1 MKPQIFLSLFF
12 SIIIFLSFS
21 FKKNPPPKKVIIGY
35 VAGFRGPMGIDSIHA
50 EKMTHIN
57 YAFAVI
63 QNNRIA
69 FPKPASDTINLRN
82 FEKLHAVN
90 PDVKLII
97 SIGGWTGSKYFSD
110 VSLTDTSRENFA
122 ISAVDVVKKYNLD
135 GIDIDWEYPGMT
147 GAGNIYREEDNHNYT
162 LLLKALRDALNKLSA
177 TAHKHYFL
185 TVATGADM
193 SFIEHTE
200 MHEVQK
206 YLDYVNLMTY
216 DFRTEDDSLAGHHT
230 NLFSTPQFN
239 SSMDLSVKN
248 YLAAG
253 VPATKIVAGVAFY
266 GRAWKVNSP
275 ANNGLN
281 GKVLN
286 YLRGGGFTKLKDS
299 VIDQNGNTSYWDN
312 NAQAPYLFNTSDS
325 VFLSYDNER
334 SIKKKCAYVKQKQ
347 LAGVMFWEYFGD
359 NKCYLLD
366 VVDKELK

>member
-1 MKPQIFLSLFF
+1 MKAKPFLFLVF
-12 SIIIFLSFS
+12 SAIIFFGFS
-21 FKKNPPPKKVIIGY
+21 FRKKPPFKKVIIGY
-35 VAGFRGPMGIDSIHA
+35 VAGFRGLMGIDSIHA

-57 YAFAVI
+57 YAFAVV

-69 FPKPASDTINLRN
+69 FPKIATDTINLANIGKLRN
-82 FEKLHAVN
+82 IN

-97 SIGGWTGSKYFSD
+97 SIGGWAGSKNFSD
-110 VSLTDTSRENFA
+110 VALTDTSRENFA
-122 ISAVDVVKKYNLD
+122 ISAVDVVRKYDLD

-147 GAGNIYREEDNHNYT
+147 GAGNIYREEDKHNYT
-162 LLLKALRDALNKLSA
+162 LMLKALRDELNKLYA
-177 TAHKHYFL
+177 TDHKHYFL

-200 MHEVQK
+200 MNEVQK

-248 YLAAG
+248 YIEAG
-253 VPATKIVAGVAFY
+253 VPANKIVAGVAFY
-266 GRAWKVNSP
+266 GRAWKVNS
-275 ANNGLN
+275 ADNNGLN
-281 GKVLN
+281 GKVLK

-312 NAQAPYLFNTSDS
+312 TAQAPYLFNSSDS
-325 VFLSYDNER
+325 IFLSYDNER
-334 SIKKKCAYVKQKQ
+334 SIKKKCAYIKQKQ
-347 LAGVMFWEYFGD
+347 LAGIMFWEYFGD
-359 NKCYLLD
+359 YKCYLLD
-366 VVDKELK
+366 VVDKELR